1 MRGCGAPPLPAWPL
15 GEATHVSRVTRT
27 EVDLVLARPLVAAAV
42 EAATSLEALL
52 SVAVVDGGGHLV

>member
-1 MRGCGAPPLPAWPL
+1 M
-15 GEATHVSRVTRT
+15 SRVTRT

-42 EAATSLEALL
+42 EAATSLEALF